1 MWARIKA
8 IFRSLFGWLLRSA
21 ENPELILRQ
30 YIDELREKVPEMNRQ
45 VAEVVK
51 MEKMLMMQQERLQER
66 VGFLEPQ
73 VVQAVKLGPEKK
85 DAAKTLITALEQAKQ
100 DLAATETQLGQAH
113 ENSERMKRARSAFI
127 QQINQKMAEAKNQI
141 SRAKRAE
148 VEEKL
153 AEVMGSFEM
162 GDTSE
167 TLDRMTAHIDERLAR
182 AQARTEIAAT
192 SVEAQLSDVGLSQVD
207 DAAERKYVEY
217 QRQLGILPPEPAT
230 ERTMESVPVEE
241 QKQAQAE
248 PPQEQTQ

>member
-73 VVQAVKLGPEKK
+73 VVQAVKLGPDKK
-85 DAAKTLITALEQAKQ
+85 DAAKTLITALEQGKQ
-100 DLAATETQLGQAH
+100 DLAATETQLGQAR

-167 TLDRMTAHIDERLAR
+167 TLDRMTAQIDEKLAR

-192 SVEAQLSDVGLSQVD
+192 SVEAQLSEVGLSQVD

-217 QRQLGILPPEPAT
+217 QRQLGILPPEPAA

>member
-51 MEKMLMMQQERLQER
+51 MEKMLQMQEERLQER

-73 VVQAVKLGPEKK
+73 VVQAVKAGPDKK
-85 DAAKTLITALEQAKQ
+85 DAAKTLITALEQAKT
-100 DLAATETQLGQAH
+100 DLQATQAQLVQAH
-113 ENSERMKRARSAFI
+113 ENSERVKRARSAFI
-127 QQINQKMAEAKNQI
+127 QQINQKIAEAKSQI

-167 TLDRMTAHIDERLAR
+167 TLDRMTAQIDERLAR
-182 AQARTEIAAT
+182 AQARTEVAAT
-192 SVEAQLSDVGLSQVD
+192 SVEAQISEVTLSQAD
-207 DAAERKYVEY
+207 DEAERKYVEY
-217 QRQLGILPPEPAT
+217 QRQLGIIPPEPAV

-241 QKQAQAE
+241 QKQTE
-248 PPQEQTQ
+248 PPAEQTQ

>member
-8 IFRSLFGWLLRSA
+8 IFRSLFGWLIRSA

-100 DLAATETQLGQAH
+100 DLAATDTQLAQAH
-113 ENSERMKRARSAFI
+113 ENSDRMKRARSAFI
-127 QQINQKMAEAKNQI
+127 QQINAKMAEAKNQI

-167 TLDRMTAHIDERLAR
+167 TLDRMTAQIDERLAR

-192 SVEAQLSDVGLSQVD
+192 SVEAQLSDVGLSQLD

-217 QRQLGILPPEPAT
+217 QRQLGILPPEPAV